1 MFSKILEW
9 IRDRINNMLN
19 TSNVSSALHVDIAI
33 SPLMTAAL
41 QKWALMYINQ
51 AGWLTDE
58 IKSLGLPAAIAGE
71 LARAATIEMDVEISG
86 NKISQ
91 RAKYKS
97 ANTRAAWLYEQIDRV
112 YPKLREQVEYGVAK
126 GGLMLKPY
134 PVGKN
139 IAVDYVQADCFYP
152 VSFDANGKITACIFS
167 DTRIIGK
174 YYYTR
179 LEFHQMDGNVCW
191 ITNAAFKAD
200 GPNALGRP
208 CPLTEVADWAE
219 LQEERGIENVEK
231 LLVGYFRNPGA
242 NNIDPTSPLGV
253 SGYSR
258 AVELIQ
264 QADTLWAN
272 LIWEFK
278 SGKRRMYV
286 NEDAFDKG
294 ADGKPKLP
302 DVDFYRIINSQ
313 SDVGTGGKLFE
324 AWTPEFRNA
333 AIQSGLD
340 AILKKIEFNCG
351 LAYGTISD
359 PNTVDKTATEIIASK
374 QRSAATVVDTQKA
387 LENALEDLLYAMDV
401 WATLGG
407 LAPAGPYEA
416 AYAFDDSIVTDH
428 ITQFAQDSQ
437 ALGLQVMSKV
447 KFLMRNY
454 GLTEEMARQ
463 EIADIQAE
471 NAGGTD
477 LFGVPADPNAQD
489 QTKEPAVGV

>member
-1 MFSKILEW
+1 
-9 IRDRINNMLN
+9 MLN

-41 QKWALMYINQ
+41 QQWSLMYINQ
-51 AGWLTDE
+51 AGWLNAE

-86 NKISQ
+86 SA
-91 RAKYKS
+91 RAV
-97 ANTRAAWLYEQIDRV
+97 WLYEQIDRI

-152 VSFDANGKITACIFS
+152 VSFDANGRITACVFS
-167 DTRIIGK
+167 DTRVIGK

-179 LEFHQMDGNVCW
+179 LEYHQLEGNVCW
-191 ITNAAFKAD
+191 ITNSAYKAD
-200 GPNALGRP
+200 GPNTLGRP
-208 CPLTEVADWAE
+208 CPLTEVTDWAE
-219 LQEERGIENVEK
+219 LQEERGIENVDR

-264 QADTLWAN
+264 QADTLWAQ
-272 LIWEFK
+272 LIWEFE
-278 SGKRRMYV
+278 SGKRAVYAGT
-286 NEDAFDKG
+286 DAFNSG
-294 ADGKPKLP
+294 ADGKPILP
-302 DVDFYRIINSQ
+302 DKRLYRTLHSTGDIGQ
-313 SDVGTGGKLFE
+313 GGKLFE

-387 LENALEDLLYAMDV
+387 LENALEDVLYAMDV
-401 WATLGG
+401 WASLGN

-416 AYAFDDSIVTDH
+416 AYTFDDSIVTDH

-454 GLTEEMARQ
+454 GLTEEMARA
-463 EIADIQAE
+463 EIAEIQAE

-477 LFGVPADPNAQD
+477 LFGTPADQNVQD
-489 QTKEPAVGV
+489 QTKEPAVS